1 MERVLHYRDRIMK
14 RPKPSE
20 IRARILEQHQ
30 VLRLRL
36 DALSKALDDSGREL
50 RDLKADVAQ
59 LQTLLL
65 EHVKD
70 EERMLIPELR
80 EVDGFGAARVE
91 KLKSEHAEQ
100 SADLKGILDAIM
112 GSDNRSELTRSILEL
127 IERIRQDMEEEES
140 THLSPNV
147 LKDDLITSD
156 FGG

>member
-1 MERVLHYRDRIMK
+1 ME

-20 IRARILEQHQ
+20 IRARILQQHQ

-36 DALSKALDDSGREL
+36 DALAKSLEDSAREV

-80 EVDGFGAARVE
+80 EVAGFGAARVDQ
-91 KLKSEHAEQ
+91 LKKEHAEQ
-100 SADLKGILDAIM
+100 SEDLKAILDAIM
-112 GSDNRSELTRSILEL
+112 SADDRSELSSAILEL
-127 IERIRQDMEEEES
+127 IERIREDMKEEES
-140 THLSPNV
+140 THLSPSV